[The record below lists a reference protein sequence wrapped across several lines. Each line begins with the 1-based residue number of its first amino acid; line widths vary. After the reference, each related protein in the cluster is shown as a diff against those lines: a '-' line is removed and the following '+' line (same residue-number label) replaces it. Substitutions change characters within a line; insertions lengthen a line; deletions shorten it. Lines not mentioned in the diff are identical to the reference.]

1 MREPIPSTYV
11 FSLTPGSRFLAPS
24 MSTCTHCGGPITG
37 GGHAGRGDAV
47 YCCFGCLDLGEAACA
62 SGGCCSSSVASTKGK
77 FDGTAI
83 RLGIGILVVGQSM
96 IFGLALNLHDDV
108 PHAVR
113 NFTQWLILAGT
124 VLVAALLGGPLVRV
138 AWGELRR
145 GRLTI
150 EALFLLTMAGALV
163 ASLQAHLTGRGKIY
177 FEVVSVL
184 LVVYTL
190 GRLIGARSRAA
201 ALARSRAWGEELCT
215 CRLVDAA
222 GHTRTAPVTDVLPGD
237 VVEVHPGELIA
248 VDGVIREGVGF
259 VSESVVSGE
268 PFVVV
273 RRPGDRVL
281 AGSATFD
288 ATFRITANAK
298 GTERQVDRLLAA
310 VEEARDKPLS
320 LQSRAD
326 RLGRWFLPLVVI
338 TALGTFTYWTFLTDA
353 GWEVGLFN
361 AMSVLL
367 VACPCVIGLATPIV
381 IWSALGRLAERG
393 AIVRSGDAIERLAAV
408 DLVLFDK
415 TGTLT
420 EDRFALVDIETT
432 ATGAERA
439 KLLGWLSLVQ
449 AQSHHPVAKPFAE
462 LPRPFAPGEEP
473 RVLSLVAVPGCGVF
487 AELEEV
493 DGSRHEIR
501 IGTPEWLRFDRVSQ
515 TPGGEGKT
523 VHVVLDGELAAVATV
538 AERLRVSAPEA
549 LAHFA
554 RLGLPVEVLT
564 GDAAGRAEALGLP
577 LTRAELLPDD
587 KRAAIEAAK
596 VDGAK
601 PLFVG
606 DGINDVAAL
615 AAAHVGVAL
624 SSGTDLA
631 VSAAAVTLYHDD
643 LRALPW
649 AVELSRAA
657 VRAVR
662 RNLFRALAYNLVG
675 MTLAACGVL
684 HPVVAAIL
692 MVVSSLTLIFSSTRV
707 GCAKEPNP
715 PSPFPKREG
724 GERARSLLGASQSLS
739 ALATSHPSLD
749 VHGSLNPAP
758 PPSPR
763 GKGAGGLGSA
773 LVHALAFAL
782 QGGVFLLLLAS
793 LREPLLAV
801 ALTASFAL
809 VGAALAI
816 AWHRLSVPHSLDMC
830 FGMLTL
836 GNLGMLVGWWAD
848 NGFAALHDHGC
859 CACVEAM
866 RDGVM
871 KPWMWLG
878 MLAFANIAMRW
889 FGRSPVPRGCHALAM
904 WTGGNAGMVL
914 GMLAGGWVAAQF
926 ETTSVTAAV
935 AASFAGMTVGML
947 AGMLAGTWFAER
959 LLGGLRAVGFA
970 PRWLRVTSRRTS

>member
-1 MREPIPSTYV
+1 
-11 FSLTPGSRFLAPS
+11 
-24 MSTCTHCGGPITG
+24 
-37 GGHAGRGDAV
+37 
-47 YCCFGCLDLGEAACA
+47 
-62 SGGCCSSSVASTKGK
+62 
-77 FDGTAI
+77 
-83 RLGIGILVVGQSM
+83 M

-124 VLVAALLGGPLVRV
+124 VLVAVLLGGPLVRTTLS
-138 AWGELRR
+138 ELRK

-150 EALFLLTMAGALV
+150 EALFLLTMAGALA

-190 GRLIGARSRAA
+190 GRLIGARTRAA
-201 ALARSRAWGEELCT
+201 ALSRSRAWGEQLCT

-222 GHTRTAPVTDVLPGD
+222 GHTRTAPVVDVMPGD
-237 VVEVHPGELIA
+237 EVEVHPGELIA
-248 VDGVIREGVGF
+248 VDGVIRQGVGF

-281 AGSATFD
+281 AGSVTFD

-310 VEEARDKPLS
+310 VEEARDKPLA

-326 RLGRWFLPLVVI
+326 RLGRWVLPLVVF
-338 TALGTFTYWTFLTDA
+338 TALGTFGYWTFLTDV
-353 GWEVGLFN
+353 GWETALFN

-367 VACPCVIGLATPIV
+367 VACPCVIGLATPVV

-393 AIVRSGDAIERLAAV
+393 VIVRSGDAIERLAGV
-408 DLVLFDK
+408 DRVMFDK

-432 ATGAERA
+432 ATGIERT

-462 LPRPFAPGEEP
+462 LPRPYAPGEEP
-473 RVLSLVAVPGCGVF
+473 RVLSLVAVPGCGVV
-487 AELEEV
+487 AELVEA
-493 DGSRHEIR
+493 DGTRHEIR
-501 IGTPEWLRFDRVSQ
+501 IGTPEWLRFDRVPQ
-515 TPGGEGKT
+515 APGREGGKT

-538 AERLRVSAPEA
+538 AERLRASAPEA

-554 RLGLPVEVLT
+554 QLGLPVEVLT
-564 GDAAGRAEALGLP
+564 GDASGRAEALGLP
-577 LTRAELLPDD
+577 PTRAELLPDD
-587 KRAAIEAAK
+587 KRAVIEAVK
-596 VDGAK
+596 TGGAK

-606 DGINDVAAL
+606 DGINDAAAL
-615 AAAHVGVAL
+615 AAAHIGVAL

-649 AVELSRAA
+649 AVELSRAT

-715 PSPFPKREG
+715 PSPFPKRERG
-724 GERARSLLGASQSLS
+724 GAESDEPIGSGVFETSPARSPSQFS
-739 ALATSHPSLD
+739 PS
-749 VHGSLNPAP
+749 AP
-758 PPSPR
+758 PPSLR
-763 GKGAGGLGSA
+763 GKGDGGLGSA

-782 QGGVFLLLLAS
+782 QGFAFLLLLAS
-793 LREPLLAV
+793 LREPLSAV
-801 ALTASFAL
+801 LLVVAFAL
-809 VGAALAI
+809 VGAVLAV
-816 AWHRLSVPHSLDMC
+816 AWRRLPVPHWLDMC

-836 GNLGMLVGWWAD
+836 GNLGMLLGWWID
-848 NGFAALHDHGC
+848 NGFTALHDHGC

-871 KPWMWLG
+871 KPWMWVG
-878 MLAFANIAMRW
+878 MLALANGAMRW
-889 FGRSPVPRGCHALAM
+889 FGRSPAPRGCHALAM
-904 WTGGNAGMVL
+904 WTGGNAGMVV
-914 GMLAGGWVAAQF
+914 GMLAGGWSAAQF
-926 ETTSVTAAV
+926 ATTSVTSAV
-935 AASFAGMTVGML
+935 AVSFAGMTVGML
-947 AGMLAGTWFAER
+947 AGMLAGTWCAER
-959 LLGGLRAVGFA
+959 LFTGLRAVGLV
-970 PRWLRVTSRRTS
+970 PKWLRVTTPRTS